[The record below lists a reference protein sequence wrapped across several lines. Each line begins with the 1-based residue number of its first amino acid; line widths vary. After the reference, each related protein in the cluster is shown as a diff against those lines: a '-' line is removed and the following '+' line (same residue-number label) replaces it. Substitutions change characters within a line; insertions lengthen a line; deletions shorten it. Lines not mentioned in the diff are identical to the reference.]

1 MGEQTVLL
9 SIIAAFVLVSAIALC
24 IQAAF
29 LSGMYKTAKL
39 LEQKVVPL
47 VPKVESLVEATR
59 ATVEQTRKQIVEIT
73 TKTSEIL
80 TKTNE
85 IVDSAR
91 SQLAKIDDVVSDAAS
106 RARVKMDRVEMV
118 LDDTMSR
125 VQETVVLLHNGVMR
139 PLRQINGIAMAVR
152 AVLRHFLRG
161 RRPSVA
167 QVTSDEEMFI

>member
-59 ATVEQTRKQIVEIT
+59 ATVEQSRKQIVDIT
-73 TKTSEIL
+73 TKTIEIL
-80 TKTNE
+80 
-85 IVDSAR
+85 DSAR
-91 SQLAKIDDVVSDAAS
+91 SQLGKIDDVVSDAAN
-106 RARVKMDRVEMV
+106 RARVQMDRVEMV
-118 LDDTMSR
+118 LDDTISR
-125 VQETVVLLHNGVMR
+125 VQETVVVLHNGVMR
-139 PLRQINGIAMAVR
+139 PLRQINGIAVAIR

>member
-1 MGEQTVLL
+1 MGEQTILL
-9 SIIAAFVLVSAIALC
+9 TIIAAFVLVSAIALC

-29 LSGMYKTAKL
+29 LSGVYKTAKS

-47 VPKVESLVEATR
+47 VPKIESLVEATR
-59 ATVEQTRKQIVEIT
+59 STVEQTRKQIVDIT
-73 TKTSEIL
+73 TKTTEIL
-80 TKTNE
+80 
-85 IVDSAR
+85 DSAR
-91 SQLAKIDDVVSDAAS
+91 SQLAKIDDVVSDAAA
-106 RARVKMDRVEMV
+106 RAKVQMDRVEMV

-125 VQETVVLLHNGVMR
+125 VQETVVVLHNGVMR
-139 PLRQINGIAMAVR
+139 PLRQINGIAVAIR